1 MKNIF
6 NYLKKQDYVFIKANS
21 FQKIWCLWCLM
32 LALIA
37 GIIFINKFH
46 WQDEEIQAKMLAYIK
61 NLAQKDELRY
71 EKLLQSMSQADERD
85 LLEGKYNSKFL
96 TLKDQIEIAVH
107 FIVKIC
113 SIFILTFILF
123 NAIYW
128 RNFLFL
134 LAVNFVFFIS
144 IIPFTIW
151 NNTNIYFFL
160 LYFVLSLLALRIF
173 KNFLAFFNTLAFYV
187 IWLVLFNLH
196 IG

>member
-21 FQKIWCLWCLM
+21 FQKIWCIWCLI

-37 GIIFINKFH
+37 GITFINKFY

-85 LLEGKYNSKFL
+85 LLEGKYNSKIL

-151 NNTNIYFFL
+151 NNTN
-160 LYFVLSLLALRIF
+160 
-173 KNFLAFFNTLAFYV
+173 
-187 IWLVLFNLH
+187 
-196 IG
+196 